1 MAKLAE
7 WMKVATKEERER
19 VAEEAGT
26 SVDYLYQL
34 AGGHRENP
42 KLRLAAGI
50 VRAIY
55 TLHMETMGRLPVVD
69 LADME

>member
-1 MAKLAE
+1 MAKLNE

-19 VAEEAGT
+19 VAELAGT

-50 VRAIY
+50 VRAVY
-55 TLHMETMGRLPVVD
+55 TLHHETLGRLPVVELTD
-69 LADME
+69 LE